1 MLLEELGKGGNG
13 NVEGVGA
20 VVLFDSGEFRLL
32 LKTSEGLEVADGW
45 LGLGVDVILERR
57 EGLGFGV
64 VEETALLKQERGNE
78 LATNLL

>member
-1 MLLEELGKGGNG
+1 MLLEELRKGGNG
-13 NVEGVGA
+13 NVEGVGT
-20 VVLFDSGEFRLL
+20 VVLFDSGELRLL
-32 LKTSEGLEVADGW
+32 LETSEGLEVTDGW

>member
-13 NVEGVGA
+13 NVEGVGT

-32 LKTSEGLEVADGW
+32 LKTSEGLEVTDDW

-64 VEETALLKQERGNE
+64 VEETAFLKQERGNE